1 MQFVYTVI
9 AASAIAFS
17 VTSSEAAPRK
27 VIGENFT
34 ATWCTYCPDVAN
46 GLIMLQDEFPDT
58 FFAIQVHG
66 DDSYSTTWG
75 DIRNNFY
82 SVPGYPTVW
91 MDGVSSQV
99 GSYGSPSANYNALRS
114 MYMSRQSDPTDVTIT
129 MCGMVVD
136 SDTYTVNVE
145 VGIEGGGSGKTMFVH
160 CAQVLHDYPANPSYN
175 YGCFMQASGQ
185 EITLAAGESQTVGFT
200 LDLNSASV
208 ANIGNVSF
216 IAWAQTPSNSGP
228 AEVHQAEKHVYNGGD
243 CTIDTFIVGS
253 GGDFVT
259 IGDAIAACGSGDTVQ
274 VMAGTY
280 YENINFGGLTIVVES
295 IDGPEATI
303 IHGSGLNASVVRL
316 WGGESSGA
324 VLRGFTIQNGN
335 YVLGGGIVSNSS
347 ATVENCII
355 RDNQASV
362 GGGVYQLG
370 GEGLGLNISGTRF
383 CGNTPN
389 DIEGPWNDDGGN
401 TFDVS
406 CEDSPCSA
414 DVSGDG
420 IVNVTDIL
428 AIVGN
433 WGACSGCVEDI
444 DGNGMVDVTDLLAV
458 VGAWGPCE

>member
-17 VTSSEAAPRK
+17 ATSSEAVPRK

-66 DDSYSTTWG
+66 GDAYSTTWG
-75 DIRNNFY
+75 DIRSNFY
-82 SVPGYPTVW
+82 NVPGYPTVW

-114 MYMSRQSDPTDVTIT
+114 VYMSRQSDPTDVTID
-129 MCGMVVD
+129 MCGFVVD
-136 SDTYTVNVE
+136 SDTYAVNVV

-175 YGCFMQASGQ
+175 YGCFMQADSQ
-185 EITLAAGESQTVGFT
+185 EITLAAGASQTIAFT

-216 IAWAQTPSNSGP
+216 IAWAQTPNNSGP
-228 AEVHQAEKHVYNGGD
+228 AEVHQAGKHVYNGGD
-243 CTIDTFIVGS
+243 CIIDTFIVGP

-259 IGDAIAACGSGDTVQ
+259 ISDAIAACGSGDTVQ
-274 VMAGTY
+274 VMPGTY
-280 YENINFGGLTIVVES
+280 YESINFQGLTITVES
-295 IDGPEATI
+295 IDGPESTLI
-303 IHGSGLNASVVRL
+303 DGSGLDTAVVHL
-316 WGGESSGA
+316 WGGESSNA

-335 YVLGGGIVSNSS
+335 YVLGSGIVSNST
-347 ATVENCII
+347 ATIENCII
-355 RDNQASV
+355 RDNQASY
-362 GGGVYQLG
+362 GGGIYQSDSTVT
-370 GEGLGLNISGTRF
+370 GLNISDTHF
-383 CGNTPN
+383 CGNTPY
-389 DIEGPWNDDGGN
+389 DIEGLWNDAGGN
-401 TFDVS
+401 TFGVS
-406 CEDSPCSA
+406 CEDNPCSA
-414 DVSGDG
+414 DIDGDG
-420 IVNVTDIL
+420 SVNVIDLL
-428 AIVGN
+428 AIIES

-444 DGNGMVDVTDLLAV
+444 DGNGMVDVTDLLTI
-458 VGAWGPCE
+458 VGAWGPC